1 MRKLALALLLT
12 LAALPARA
20 GFVHVAVAANFTQAA
35 QEIARAFKAASGH
48 DAVLSFGASGALY
61 AQITQGAPYEVL
73 LSADEERPQQAVAA
87 GLALSETRF
96 TYAIGR
102 LALWSRDGRAAQ
114 GEAALRAGGSGKIAI
129 AIANPASAPYGGAA
143 IETLKALKLYDD
155 LSPRLVQGASIAQT
169 FQFAETGN
177 AELAFV
183 ALAQV
188 IGRSEGSRWLVPAS
202 LHRPILQDAV
212 LLKTGAANEAARAF
226 LAFLRSPQARAI
238 IERFGYATGTTN

>member
-1 MRKLALALLLT
+1 MRIFALALTLI
-12 LAALPARA
+12 LAALPAHA
-20 GFVHVAVAANFTQAA
+20 GSTHVAVAANFTQAA
-35 QEIARAFKAASGH
+35 QEIARAFKATSGH

-73 LSADEERPQQAVAA
+73 LSADEERPRQAIEA
-87 GLALSETRF
+87 GLALGETRF

-114 GEAALRAGGSGKIAI
+114 GEAALRAGGPGKI

-143 IETLKALKLYDD
+143 IETLKALKLFDD

-183 ALAQV
+183 ALSQV
-188 IGRSEGSRWLVPAS
+188 IGRSDGSRWLVPAS

-212 LLKTGAANEAARAF
+212 LLKTGAGKEAARAF
-226 LAFLRSPQARAI
+226 LAFLRGSQARAI
-238 IERFGYATGTTN
+238 IERHGYEAGAAN

>member
-1 MRKLALALLLT
+1 MRILALALTLA
-12 LAALPARA
+12 LAALLARA
-20 GFVHVAVAANFTQAA
+20 GSTHVAVAANFTQAA

-73 LSADEERPQQAVAA
+73 LSADEERPRQAVAA
-87 GLALSETRF
+87 GLALGETRF

-129 AIANPASAPYGGAA
+129 ANPASAPYGGAA
-143 IETLKALKLYDD
+143 IETLKALRLYED

-188 IGRSEGSRWLVPAS
+188 IGRSEGSRWLVPAT

-212 LLKTGAANEAARAF
+212 LLKTGAGKEPSLAF
-226 LAFLRSPQARAI
+226 LAFLRGPQARAI
-238 IERFGYATGTTN
+238 IERYGYEAGAAN